1 MSPIRLYLDEDA
13 MRRSLVFGLTA
24 RTVDVI
30 TAFDAKMI
38 NRDDEAHLVIASNL
52 GRTVYTYN
60 AADFCLLHQRWIREG
75 AVMAESSLARNNA
88 IDPVKSFAGSC
99 VLSAV

>member
-1 MSPIRLYLDEDA
+1 
-13 MRRSLVFGLTA
+13 
-24 RTVDVI
+24 
-30 TAFDAKMI
+30 MI

-75 AVMAESSLARNNA
+75 AVMAESSLARKSA
-88 IDPVKSFAGSC
+88 IHPVKSFAGSC